1 LARIARRDHG
11 WVSGAG
17 FTFAG
22 PLPTERESTTV
33 KRRDLFKAGAVTGAA
48 LLLPAERLIANAVG
62 SEATVT
68 AFSVPMPIPT
78 VLQPVA
84 RSMTTDYY
92 QMTQREADVE
102 IIPGT
107 KTRVRTFNGSFPGPT
122 INAIKGRRVI
132 VTQTN
137 GFTDPV
143 VTHLH
148 GGHVAPQDDGHVLDA
163 IAPGASRQYTYP
175 NNQNGATL
183 WYHDHAHHLESE
195 HVYRGQSGFYIVH
208 DPATFPLALPW
219 GANDV
224 PIMLRSVHLDDNAQ
238 LVYTPNDFRG
248 RNTILVNGKPQPYFK
263 VAARK
268 YRFRFLNS
276 ANDSA
281 YKLALADGSQIVHVA
296 SDGGLL
302 PAPVVTDNVDIF
314 PGERVEAVIDFSRY
328 PVGTSVVLINQ
339 YGETDQTR
347 QVMRF
352 DVDRTATDDSRIPTA
367 DDLPDLPAPGAPVV
381 TRDVTLN
388 IDPQTFLFLLN
399 GKPFDP
405 DRVDFKV
412 KQGDQEVWR
421 ITNLDTTFG
430 IPHNLHLHLVQF
442 QVLDRNGVPVGPTEQ
457 GWKDTVKVWP
467 GETVRIAV
475 KFATQ
480 FTGRYLFHCHLLD
493 HSAAAMM
500 AQYEITP

>member
-1 LARIARRDHG
+1 M
-11 WVSGAG
+11 
-17 FTFAG
+17 
-22 PLPTERESTTV
+22 
-33 KRRDLFKAGAVTGAA
+33 KRRDLLKVGAVAGAA
-48 LLLPAERLIANAVG
+48 LVLPAQRMVAAAVG
-62 SEATVT
+62 SAASAD
-68 AFSVPMPIPT
+68 AFSVPMPLLP
-78 VLQPVA
+78 VLQPYS
-84 RSMTTDYY
+84 RSTTTDYY
-92 QMTQREADVE
+92 AMTQKDADVE

-107 KTRVRTFNGSFPGPT
+107 KTRVRTFNGQFPGPT

-137 GFTDPV
+137 NFTDPV

-148 GGHVAPQDDGHVLDA
+148 GGHVAPQDDGFVLDS
-163 IAPGASRQYTYP
+163 IAPGASKQYTYP
-175 NNQNGATL
+175 NVQNGATL
-183 WYHDHAHHLESE
+183 WYHDHAHHTESE

-219 GANDV
+219 GNADV
-224 PIMLRSVHLDDNAQ
+224 AIMLRAVHLDDNAQ

-248 RNTILVNGKPQPYFK
+248 RDTILVNGKPQPYFQ

-268 YRFRFLNS
+268 YRLRFLNS
-276 ANDSA
+276 ANDTA
-281 YKLALADGSQIVHVA
+281 FKLSLADNSAIVHVA

-328 PVGTSVVLINQ
+328 PVGTSVVLMNQ
-339 YGETDQTR
+339 YGESDQTR

-352 DVDRTATDDSRIPTA
+352 DIVRTERDDSRIPTA
-367 DDLPDLPAPGAPVV
+367 DQLPDMPTPGTPSV
-381 TRDVTLN
+381 TRDVTLQ
-388 IDPQTFLFLLN
+388 IDPRTFIFLLN
-399 GKPFDP
+399 GQPFDP
-405 DRVDFKV
+405 NRVDFKI
-412 KQGDQEVWR
+412 QHGAQEVWR

-442 QVLDRNGVPVGPTEQ
+442 QVLDRNGTPVGPTEQ

-475 KFATQ
+475 NFNTRY
-480 FTGRYLFHCHLLD
+480 TGRYLFHCHLLD
-493 HSAAAMM
+493 HSSAAMM